1 MILTIMQP
9 AYLPWLGYFDRLLKS
24 DCFVLLDHVSM
35 DRNSKTKFTNRN
47 RIRTSQGASWL
58 TVPIQTSGMQGNCP
72 ISQLTI
78 QKDSPWKRK
87 HLASIRE
94 NYARSSHVLDHIDF
108 LDDAYSR
115 EWDSLSSL
123 CDHLTT
129 WMMNTIGLDIE
140 VIRSSDMK
148 LGNTGSDLILEICQ
162 EVRSTKYLSGP
173 FGRDYLDVN
182 DFSKNSIEVLFHDYE
197 HPEYSQAWPG
207 FESHMSCLDLILNH
221 GDTSLAILESSSDSL
236 KAI

>member
-148 LGNTGSDLILEICQ
+148 LTLIDLILEICQ
-162 EVRSTKYLSGP
+162 GFDPPSIYLVHWARLP
-173 FGRDYLDVN
+173 RCERFE
-182 DFSKNSIEVLFHDYE
+182 NSIEVLFHDYE